1 MLRSFLAGVLVLAV
15 LLGAHAQTGTK
26 NYRRAVRQNRHKSGH
41 YYRAAA
47 LKPTGAGKRQTEVSR
62 GNYYLAPGMPLPQS
76 DHRHVD
82 SYMGDVPPRKHYAKK
97 GAPVQPGANSTLS
110 SSRK

>member
-1 MLRSFLAGVLVLAV
+1 MFRSFLTGALVLAV
-15 LLGAHAQTGTK
+15 LLGAQAQTGTK
-26 NYRRAVRQNRHKSGH
+26 SSRRTVRQNRHKSS

-47 LKPTGAGKRQTEVSR
+47 LKSTGAGKRQLEVSR

-82 SYMGDVPPRKHYAKK
+82 NYMGDVPPRKHYPKK
-97 GAPVQPGANSTLS
+97 GTVAPPSGNSTLS
-110 SSRK
+110 PARR

>member
-1 MLRSFLAGVLVLAV
+1 MLRFFLTGALVMAT
-15 LLGAHAQTGTK
+15 LLGAQAQAGTK
-26 NYRRAVRQNRHKSGH
+26 NSRRTTRQNRHKAS

-47 LKPTGAGKRQTEVSR
+47 LKPTGAGKRQMEVSR

-97 GAPVQPGANSTLS
+97 GDVAPASGNNTLS
-110 SSRK
+110 PARK